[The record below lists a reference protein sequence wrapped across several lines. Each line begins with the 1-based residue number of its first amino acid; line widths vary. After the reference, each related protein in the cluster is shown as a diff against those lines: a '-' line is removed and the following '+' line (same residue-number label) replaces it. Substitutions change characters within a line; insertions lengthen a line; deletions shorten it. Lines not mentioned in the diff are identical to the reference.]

1 MYSMKQNSKNS
12 LISLAYIKVSN
23 NPLQVFCNYIIY
35 LLLIKPDKTLSA
47 DVLKDGL
54 KAEFGLD
61 MPQTLIEN
69 CARILIKNKNI
80 ERFSMGSNG
89 KGYRIIQTD
98 FNIDKFNETRKQLHG
113 HEITL
118 LKELIKF
125 VKEKYGQIWSEED
138 AREYLSSFMDE
149 EGYGAEL
156 FLHNKL
162 DIDQRSIPKSFYI
175 GRFIEKTQQEM
186 NVLKDYLEE
195 IVIGMMIL
203 HGLRQGSGRYML
215 MILFALNL
223 ILILSSVITRLI
235 MSSIPFPHYQKFRGT
250 TFYFDTKLVLR
261 ALGFSMKAYVDSIRE
276 LVKLI
281 KEKYEA
287 KIGVFSQTVNEVVN
301 ALNSAGKAVEN
312 DEYIDDL
319 ELRIYSEIHKNSEVS
334 MLDFSNAVSEL
345 LKKYLHIE
353 EVTDIDWDK
362 KENRR
367 YNIDVGRLRQYILN
381 KHEWKLGAVNND
393 VDVRTCLHKMN
404 DS

>member
-125 VKEKYGQIWSEED
+125 VKEKYCQIWSEED

-203 HGLRQGSGRYML
+203 QGLRQTGNYQQ
-215 MILFALNL
+215 NKE
-223 ILILSSVITRLI
+223 
-235 MSSIPFPHYQKFRGT
+235 QKFRGT

-301 ALNSAGKAVEN
+301 ALNSAGQAVEN

-393 VDVRTCLHKMN
+393 VDVINKNLSSQLT
-404 DS
+404 